1 MQDFL
6 ESREALIR
14 ENLRQESGGRTARK
28 YADLMDRL
36 VRALFIEAGFRD
48 KVSAAQRD
56 DLIVLA
62 LGSYGRRELCLE
74 SDVDLMVIHRS
85 RLSPEM
91 ARIIPRVTYPLWD
104 AKLEVGHSV
113 LTVQECI
120 RLALTDFRV
129 LTSVM
134 DARFLLGSRTFYKL
148 FEDAFWSRIEREKGS
163 LLKEFL
169 TYREKRAERY
179 DNEGYF
185 VEPDIKEGLGGLR
198 DLHFMAW
205 IARLYFRCKRLSE
218 IRRFALFSHFE
229 LEKLGHSK
237 TFLLKVRNHLHL
249 LAGRKE
255 DRLLLSFQKEL
266 SRILGYQDGPHL
278 TGPDRFMRNLYLHL
292 NRIRYGHE
300 EFRVKAM
307 DILYPLPLETEQ
319 HHLPPEFKVMKG
331 NIALREEGLSRK
343 NPLLI
348 LKALQEANSRGLF
361 LGSGLIWE
369 ARKKIGREGKEIVA
383 LPGARELFLDMIL
396 KPTNPKIIRLA
407 LEIGLVGLF
416 IPEFKRIMNLAEF
429 GFYHVETVDL
439 HSLRTLEVINGIS
452 RGAYD
457 GRWPLLSE
465 VYSEIRHTDWL
476 FLAGLLHDVGKGYRG
491 DHSKRGAQIIPRI
504 LKRLGIHGEA
514 LDVIPFL
521 VEQHLLLALISQ
533 RRDLSEEKTSVR
545 VAQMIQDKEVL
556 KMLFLLTIADSLAT
570 GPVARSDW
578 KIMLLIELF
587 FKVKRILERG
597 ILATPDATKKIEMQK
612 KAALEVLAP
621 AFPEEDIAH
630 LMDQVSSRY
639 FLTASLE
646 DISRHLRLAL
656 TLGEHKFLW
665 ALKKLKDA
673 SVTRVLQCIHD
684 RPGLFSK
691 MVGVFTLN
699 NIKVLSA
706 AIFTLK
712 NGLAF
717 DIYEVTNPLD
727 KYRETEH
734 WERIRKEITLALDD
748 ELPLDGLIDEKDRT
762 TLFSE
767 RYLQSQDRK
776 VEVNNEVSDFFT
788 VVEVSADERVGRL
801 YELAKGLFSL
811 GLDIRF
817 ARVNADDAKMT
828 GVFYVTDSEGQK
840 VFEREEIEKIRQEV
854 LSVLE

>member
-1 MQDFL
+1 
-6 ESREALIR
+6 
-14 ENLRQESGGRTARK
+14 
-28 YADLMDRL
+28 MDRL

-48 KVSAAQRD
+48 KVSTAQRD

-74 SDVDLMVIHRS
+74 SDVDLMVIHRG

-319 HHLPPEFKVMKG
+319 HYLPPEFKVMKG

-348 LKALQEANSRGLF
+348 LKALHEANNRGLF

-396 KPTNPKIIRLA
+396 KPTNSKIIRLA

-465 VYSEIRHTDWL
+465 VYSEISHTDWL

-504 LKRLGIHGEA
+504 LKRLGINGEA

-556 KMLFLLTIADSLAT
+556 KMLFLLTVADSLAT

-597 ILATPDATKKIEMQK
+597 ILATPDATKKIEIQK

-621 AFPEEDIAH
+621 DFPEEDIAH

-639 FLTASLE
+639 FLSVPLE
-646 DISRHLRLAL
+646 DIHQHLHLAL

-673 SVTRVLQCIHD
+673 SVTRVLQCMHD

-748 ELPLDGLIDEKDRT
+748 ELPLDELIDEKDRT

-767 RYLQSQDRK
+767 RYRQSQDRK

-801 YELAKGLFSL
+801 YGLAKGLFSL

-854 LSVLE
+854 LSVLK